1 MTREEMEGLYL
12 NNYKKDSEKGLIL
25 EVDLVYPRKL
35 HNEHKDYPL
44 APGKREITEDM
55 LSEYSK

>member
-1 MTREEMEGLYL
+1 MTREEIEGLYL
-12 NNYKKDSEKGLIL
+12 SNYKEDSEKGLIL

-44 APGKREITEDM
+44 APWKREITEDM

>member
-1 MTREEMEGLYL
+1 MTREEIEGLDL
-12 NNYKKDSEKGLIL
+12 SNYKEDSEKGLIL
-25 EVDLVYPRKL
+25 EVDLMYPRKL
-35 HNEHKDYPL
+35 HNEQNNYPI